1 MMLNCE
7 KSNYMLFTRS
17 KSNFSTRLKLN
28 SSNLQKVESMK
39 LLGVWIPKN
48 LDWETNT
55 REICKKSYSVNL
67 SLSFAKKCLKY
78 QRHSTLFPVEPVTH
92 NHQLRNVEL
101 FTVNYAR
108 TEKYRKSAIPYMQRK
123 LNFL

>member
-1 MMLNCE
+1 MFIIHNIIVLYQDLLIVHNIIVSYQYMFIIQLSVLELETLRIRRE
-7 KSNYMLFTRS
+7 KL
-17 KSNFSTRLKLN
+17 
-28 SSNLQKVESMK
+28 
-39 LLGVWIPKN
+39 
-48 LDWETNT
+48 
-55 REICKKSYSVNL
+55 C
-67 SLSFAKKCLKY
+67 LSFAKKCLKS
-78 QRHSTLFPVEPVTH
+78 QRHSALFPVEPVTH